1 MRRTAG
7 VLAATAG
14 LVLAAAVAPAWAAP
28 VRAAPC
34 NTSFDIPGAACRTVT
49 VPLDR
54 SGAVQ
59 GDVHLFVERLNASK
73 TKSKSTIVL
82 FPGGPGGATSIY
94 GRELVA
100 EYGKALDDHDLLL
113 VDQRGTGR
121 SDYLNCDRDLTPSYP
136 VPAGQDA
143 RQFSKTV
150 ERCAKKLG
158 PKRWYYTTRETVADL
173 EDVRQALGI
182 DKFVL
187 VGVSYGTV
195 DAMAYANAHPDH
207 VDRIVLDS
215 LVSGDGLDAF
225 GLKLVHAL
233 PRFLGQVCRGGG
245 CSGFTTDPVADLQT
259 LVARLQ
265 QGPLRAKRPVRAAG
279 CAARLAIT
287 RGRLFGLIQSA
298 DEDPEL
304 ASQLPVAIAEAARGR
319 PYQLAELLASKGG
332 SYHLMSCFA
341 KRLFS
346 SLIGKPHG
354 MREDQQLILRSFS
367 GAVEVATVC
376 EESSLPWP
384 RDAAIW
390 DRGRLAEQALAPFPD
405 SAFAPLDRA
414 TVLAGSLV
422 GMCKFW
428 TAGPDPAPAM
438 PTTLPD
444 VPTLILAGL
453 DDLRTPAEDAMALA
467 AALPHAHLLLVPDVG
482 HSVMTSSH
490 CSLRAFAHFMV
501 DEPISDCHRAD
512 THKPVPAAHVKS
524 FEQQINELLKI
535 LTAPHARPAPAR

>member
-279 CAARLAIT
+279 CVARLAIT

-367 GAVEVATVC
+367 GAVEIATVC
-376 EESSLPWP
+376 EESSLGVRAARP
-384 RDAAIW
+384 RDRPGRQPRRHVQVLDRRPGPGTGDADDPSRRADPDPGW
-390 DRGRLAEQALAPFPD
+390 AGRPADAGRGRDGARRRAAARAPPACPGRRSLGD
-405 SAFAPLDRA
+405 DQLPL
-414 TVLAGSLV
+414 
-422 GMCKFW
+422 
-428 TAGPDPAPAM
+428 
-438 PTTLPD
+438 
-444 VPTLILAGL
+444 
-453 DDLRTPAEDAMALA
+453 LA
-467 AALPHAHLLLVPDVG
+467 AR
-482 HSVMTSSH
+482 
-490 CSLRAFAHFMV
+490 LRAFHGR
-501 DEPISDCHRAD
+501 RAD
-512 THKPVPAAHVKS
+512 
-524 FEQQINELLKI
+524 Q
-535 LTAPHARPAPAR
+535 